1 MLSISQ
7 YKSKSG
13 LQRMSQNTVH
23 LSQLIRKKNFAES
36 EKIIISF
43 IIDIVNKGG
52 IKVRANG
59 SKTNR
64 IDSNIVLASFFLN
77 YFDDH

>member
-1 MLSISQ
+1 
-7 YKSKSG
+7 
-13 LQRMSQNTVH
+13 MSQNTVH

-52 IKVRANG
+52 IKVSAPKPVNPFEPP
-59 SKTNR
+59 KITQEET
-64 IDSNIVLASFFLN
+64 LYSFVNQF
-77 YFDDH
+77 